1 MFKGRQTINMKNI
14 FIWGTGK
21 TAESLI
27 KNGLSGEVKGYIET
41 VRRKDRFCNKKV
53 YELTEL
59 SEDYDVIIVANNH
72 GNEIYQ
78 KVARLNFDIEKMI
91 FMYPSYC
98 VDSNKNTGWI
108 REILG
113 EINFEIYCANHGLL
127 DKTFF
132 AHDKELYNEL
142 NRRDTF
148 KIDESILR
156 PMIKDRYESGGTVN
170 SYFWQDLWAAQ
181 LIFTNQPEEH
191 YDIGSRLDGFI
202 SHILSFGI
210 PVNMI
215 DIRPLP
221 MKIAGLHTIVDN
233 ATDMNQFEDSSIASL
248 SALCSLEH
256 FGLGRYGD
264 PIDPEACFRCFDAIQ
279 KKVKRGGKIYISV
292 PIGKE
297 RLEFNAHRIFCAET
311 IKTCFD
317 KCMLLEFSCTADGR
331 IERNVELKKYD
342 ADTCNGGD
350 RFGLFYFEK
359 I

>member
-1 MFKGRQTINMKNI
+1 MKKI

-21 TAESLI
+21 TAENLI
-27 KNGLSGEVKGYIET
+27 KNGLPGEVKGYIET
-41 VRRKDRFCNKKV
+41 VRRKDWFCNKKV

-59 SEDYDVIIVANNH
+59 SEDYDAIVVANNH

-78 KVARLNFDIEKMI
+78 TAARLNFDMEKMI

-98 VDSNKNTGWI
+98 VVSNKKTDWI

-127 DKTFF
+127 DQTFF

-148 KIDESILR
+148 KIDNNILR
-156 PMIKDRYESGGTVN
+156 PMIKDRYESGGN
-170 SYFWQDLWAAQ
+170 ISSYFWQDLWAAH
-181 LIFTNQPEEH
+181 LIFLNQPVEH

-202 SHILSFGI
+202 AHVLSFGI
-210 PVNMI
+210 TVNMI
-215 DIRPLP
+215 DIRSLP
-221 MKIAGLHTIVDN
+221 MEIPGLHTIVDN
-233 ATDMNQFEDSSIASL
+233 ATDMNQFEDNSIESL

-279 KKVKRGGKIYISV
+279 RKVKCGGKIYISV

-297 RLEFNAHRIFCAET
+297 RLEFNAHRIFYAET
-311 IKTCFD
+311 IRDCFN
-317 KCMLLEFSCTADGR
+317 KCRLLEFSCTADGS
-331 IERNVELKKYD
+331 IEKDIELDKYD
-342 ADTCNGGD
+342 TDIINRGD
-350 RFGLFYFEK
+350 RFGLFYLEK